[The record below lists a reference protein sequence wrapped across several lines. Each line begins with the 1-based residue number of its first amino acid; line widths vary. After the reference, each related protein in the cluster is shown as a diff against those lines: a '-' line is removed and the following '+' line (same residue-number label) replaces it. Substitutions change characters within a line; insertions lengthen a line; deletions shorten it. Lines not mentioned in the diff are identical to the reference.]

1 MRQARHLTNTAA
13 VSAIQCEVI
22 NMFSLLGFLIVG
34 AIAGWLAGVI
44 MKGQGFGL
52 GINIVIGVVG
62 ALIGGF
68 LFGLLGFTTHGLI
81 GSTITA
87 TIGSVIL
94 LFVLNK
100 LK

>member
-1 MRQARHLTNTAA
+1 MA
-13 VSAIQCEVI
+13 
-22 NMFSLLGFLIVG
+22 SLLGILIVG
-34 AIAGWLAGVI
+34 AIAGWLAGII
-44 MKGQGFGL
+44 MKGSGYGV

-62 ALIGGF
+62 AAIGGI
-68 LFGLLGFTTHGLI
+68 LFSVLGFSAHGLI